1 MTWAIILILLVL
13 WLAGQSTSNTF
24 GGYIHI
30 LLFIA
35 AIIFVIKFAKG
46 RKADL

>member
-1 MTWAIILILLVL
+1 MLWTIIILLLGL

-30 LLFIA
+30 LLFMA
-35 AIIFVIKFAKG
+35 AIIFVMKFAKG
-46 RKADL
+46 KKADL